1 MGRFEYIHPDTEK
14 RPGLTQF
21 ITNAVNWLA
30 KSDPASS
37 TPPVVGTSTN
47 HQVGSFTTLKYIKP
61 ADIASNNIQVRTSR

>member
-1 MGRFEYIHPDTEK
+1 MGRFEYIYPDTEN

-37 TPPVVGTSTN
+37 TPPVVGTHTN
-47 HQVGSFTTLKYIKP
+47 KDVGSFATLKNIKP
-61 ADIASNNIQVRTSR
+61 ADIASNNIKVGK